1 MRWLLGGLAAL
12 TLSGAAQ
19 AEVVEKTDAGF
30 RFRWVKLVAAPPA
43 DVYRAIGE
51 IGRWWEDAHTY
62 SGKAAN
68 LSVRLEPGA
77 CWCEA
82 LPGGGGV
89 QHGTVLMA
97 APKLGMVRFE
107 APLGP
112 LQDEGVGA
120 VLGFQ
125 LRPKAGGTEMTVT
138 YNVGGARS
146 YVGSMAEAIHGVL
159 DIQVNRLARYAAT
172 GAP

>member
-1 MRWLLGGLAAL
+1 MRWLLGALAAL
-12 TLSGAAQ
+12 MLSGAAH
-19 AEVVEKTDAGF
+19 AEVVEKSDTGF
-30 RFRWVKLVAAPPA
+30 RFKWVKQVAAPPA

-68 LSVRLEPGA
+68 MTVKLEPGA

-82 LPGGGGV
+82 LPGGGV
-89 QHGTVLMA
+89 QHGVVLMA
-97 APKLGMVRFE
+97 APKLGMVRFA

-125 LRPKAGGTEMTVT
+125 LRPKDGGTELTVT

-146 YVGSMAEAIHGVL
+146 YVASMAEGVHGVL
-159 DIQVNRLARYAAT
+159 DLQVNRLARYAAT

>member
-1 MRWLLGGLAAL
+1 MRRFLIILAAL
-12 TLSGAAQ
+12 AFSAPAD
-19 AEVVEKTDAGF
+19 AEVLEKTDSGF
-30 RFRWVKLVAAPPA
+30 RFKWVKQVAAPPA

-51 IGRWWEDAHTY
+51 IGRWWQDDHTY

-68 LSVRLEPGA
+68 MSVKLEPGA

-82 LPGGGGV
+82 LPGGGV

-97 APKLGMVRFE
+97 APKFGMVRFA

-125 LRPKAGGTEMTVT
+125 LRPKDGGTQMTVT

-146 YVGSMAEAIHGVL
+146 FVASMAEDVHGVL